1 MVDELI
7 SNSHDYIFK
16 YIIIGDTSVGKSCIM
31 HNFIY
36 ERFRRE
42 TTQTIGVEFSSKIIK
57 VGEKSVKLQIW
68 DTAGQERYQSVAKS
82 YYRNSIGVIIVY
94 DITRIETFNHVQNWF
109 NDAKNL
115 ARQEASF
122 VVVGNKCDLKDNRV
136 VKYNDAAKFCQQNN
150 ILHFECS
157 ALNGENIS
165 DIFYSISKQILG
177 KIDSG
182 VIDGMTLSS
191 GIIAPNNARLRAS
204 SNEEEEKN
212 KQSKSSCCG
221 RS

>member
-1 MVDELI
+1 MINELI
-7 SNSHDYIFK
+7 SDSHDFIFK
-16 YIIIGDTSVGKSCIM
+16 YIIIGDTSVGKSCVM

-57 VGEKSVKLQIW
+57 INEKNVKLQIW

-115 ARQEASF
+115 SRQESSF

-136 VKYNDAAKFCQQNN
+136 VKFNDAAKFCQQNN
-150 ILHFECS
+150 LLHFECS
-157 ALNGENIS
+157 ALNGENINE
-165 DIFYSISKQILG
+165 IFNAISKQILV
-177 KIDSG
+177 KIDLG
-182 VIDGMTLSS
+182 TIDGMTLSS
-191 GIIAPNNARLRAS
+191 GITAPNNRLKPNPTEEAEKK
-204 SNEEEEKN
+204 NENQRKCQN
-212 KQSKSSCCG
+212 C
-221 RS
+221 

>member
-1 MVDELI
+1 MINELI
-7 SNSHDYIFK
+7 SDTHDFIYK

-42 TTQTIGVEFSSKIIK
+42 TTQTICVEFSSKIIK
-57 VGEKSVKLQIW
+57 INEKNIKLQIW

-115 ARQEASF
+115 SRKESSF
-122 VVVGNKCDLKDNRV
+122 VVVGNKCDLKENRV
-136 VKYNDAAKFCQQNN
+136 VKFNDAAKFCQQNN
-150 ILHFECS
+150 LLHFECS
-157 ALNGENIS
+157 ALNGENINE
-165 DIFYSISKQILG
+165 IFYALSKQILG
-177 KIDSG
+177 KIESG
-182 VIDGMTLSS
+182 TIDGMTLSS
-191 GIIAPNNARLRAS
+191 GLTAPNTRLKTNPS
-204 SNEEEEKN
+204 EEEQKKN
-212 KQSKSSCCG
+212 ENNRKCQSC
-221 RS
+221 